1 MKQSRIALEIRVV
14 ELLRVLTR
22 LLLQVIVGLLV
33 KMKLRLDI
41 AIVIKRG
48 GIMSIV
54 IVVMGDVIVLK
65 R

>member
-1 MKQSRIALEIRVV
+1 MKQSRIALKISVI

-41 AIVIKRG
+41 AMVIKG
-48 GIMSIV
+48 GSIMSIGI
-54 IVVMGDVIVLK
+54 IVRDVIVL
-65 R
+65 